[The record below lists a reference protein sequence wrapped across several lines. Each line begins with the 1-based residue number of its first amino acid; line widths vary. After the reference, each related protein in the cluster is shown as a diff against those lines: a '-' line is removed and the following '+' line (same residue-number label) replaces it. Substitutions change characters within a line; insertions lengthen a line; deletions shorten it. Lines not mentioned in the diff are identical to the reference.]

1 MRNIKIIFFF
11 SLMRNFGKV
20 GKRLLLTLALASLG
34 FSQVFCRDAAGG
46 VHEEEIPAGAQRE
59 EATQFGDD
67 ELVLGIDLGTTF
79 SVASIFTKKGTV
91 EIVPF
96 GVGKNT
102 LPSFIKMNVIQ
113 DKPHAE
119 VLQKMEQVEN
129 NYKEYDYYYYQGIW
143 LKKGVR
149 KRVIPI
155 VGWAALDA
163 LSKETDVE
171 SIKKYI
177 YRFKP
182 MLARTFR
189 SSDDLK
195 IIKET
200 RKAVGYV
207 IQERKMPKTGEH
219 VLCVRIEDKGEE
231 IGWVTP
237 RDLSTIIL
245 DALKRQVNKLVG
257 NTNKKK
263 CVITVPAYFNDNQ
276 KLETRVAA
284 TYANLQVLDE
294 GVINEPTSAAIAY
307 THLCANKAGLEEM
320 EETEFLVFDLGGGTL
335 DISYL
340 TYGDKTLIVSAHTG
354 DNFLG
359 GENFNDKIYNHF
371 VTEMVRDRKIKS
383 EDEININTALRLRLL
398 VEEMK
403 ISLCSKQNEADQK
416 LREAAAKS
424 GSVPDYTAPE
434 NNLSESRK
442 FPITESSSVTLT
454 IDTNKMNELCKNL
467 FDEIR
472 GLIFNKATAANEKT
486 DGLLNKIKKSKEEVK
501 NILYVGGSSRIP
513 GVRRLLMEVF
523 NKAIH
528 CFDLDADTCVSVG
541 AAYHAAAH
549 ENLLDKNSYVGLID
563 ALPMHIGI
571 RVDNDKFDVM
581 AKSGTSVPNRFTK
594 MFTTTQDSQ
603 KAVQIVVGQT
613 SSETKR
619 FSKTKKVKE
628 FSLEMPENNSLRGKK
643 LIEVTFDLGGGG
655 DIEVEAR
662 EIGLEQGRENVKRV
676 TIKKKEMLMSQEEID
691 EMLRNY
697 EETRPDEEVWVAK
710 SEASS
715 ELRRLLEN
723 IKDHADRLPEGS
735 NKRIEIN
742 HLYSENKYWFDKEV
756 GDQEE
761 GMGVAKDEIML
772 DKIREKT
779 AELKTAFDALV
790 SSTAEETEGKKETE
804 EEEYIPQEDL

>member
-1 MRNIKIIFFF
+1 MR
-11 SLMRNFGKV
+11 SFGKI
-20 GKRLLLTLALASLG
+20 GKRLLLSLVLASIG
-34 FSQVFCRDAAGG
+34 FLQVLCRDATTQ
-46 VHEEEIPAGAQRE
+46 VHEEEVPAGAQKE
-59 EATQFGDD
+59 TTQFGDD
-67 ELVLGIDLGTTF
+67 ELVVGIDLGTTF

-91 EIVPF
+91 QIVPF

-119 VLQKMEQVEN
+119 VLQKMEQAEKS
-129 NYKEYDYYYYQGIW
+129 YQGYDYYYYQGIW
-143 LKKGVR
+143 LKRGVR

-155 VGWAALDA
+155 VGWSALEA
-163 LSKETDVE
+163 LSKEKDVE
-171 SIKKYI
+171 SIKKYL

-182 MLARTFR
+182 MLARSFR
-189 SSDDLK
+189 SAEDLK
-195 IIKET
+195 IINET
-200 RKAVGYV
+200 KKAVGYV
-207 IQERKMPKTGEH
+207 IQERTMPKTGEH

-245 DALKRQVNKLVG
+245 DALKKQVNNLVG

-320 EETEFLVFDLGGGTL
+320 DETEFLVFDLGGGTL

-354 DNFLG
+354 NNFLG

-371 VTEMVRDRKIKS
+371 VSEMIRDGKIKS
-383 EDEININTALRLRLL
+383 EDEININTALRLRHL

-403 ISLCSKQNEADQK
+403 ISLCTKQNEADLK
-416 LREAAAKS
+416 LREEAAKN
-424 GSVPDYTAPE
+424 GSTPDYTAPE
-434 NNLSESRK
+434 NNLSESSK
-442 FPITESSSVTLT
+442 FPITESTSVTLS
-454 IDTNKMNELCKNL
+454 IDTNKMNELCQSL
-467 FDEIR
+467 FNEIR
-472 GLIFNKATAANEKT
+472 GLIFNKATATNEKT
-486 DGLLNKIKKSKEEVK
+486 DGLLNKIKKSKEEVT

-523 NKAIH
+523 NKANH

-549 ENLLDKNSYVGLID
+549 ENLLDKKSYVGLID
-563 ALPMHIGI
+563 ALPMNIGI
-571 RVDNDKFDVM
+571 KLNEDMFDVM

-594 MFTTTQDSQ
+594 MFATTSDSQ
-603 KAVQIVVGQT
+603 KVVQIAVGQT
-613 SSETKR
+613 STETRR

-628 FSLEMPENNSLRGKK
+628 FSLEMPENNSPRGQK

-662 EIGLEQGRENVKRV
+662 EIGLEKGRENVKRV
-676 TIKKKEMLMSQEEID
+676 IIKKKEMLMSQNEID

-697 EETRPDEEVWVAK
+697 EETRQDEEVWVAK
-710 SEASS
+710 CQASS
-715 ELRRLLEN
+715 ELEQLLDE
-723 IKDHADRLPEGS
+723 IKKRAAQFPEGS
-735 NKRIEIN
+735 NKRIELN
-742 HLYSENKYWFDKEV
+742 HLYSENHYWFEREV
-756 GDQEE
+756 KNQAD
-761 GMGVAKDEIML
+761 VKDEIML
-772 DKIREKT
+772 DKIREKM
-779 AELKTAFDALV
+779 AELKTAFDALA
-790 SSTAEETEGKKETE
+790 SSTAEEAEGKKEAE